1 MLHSYFLFLSG
12 WKTVYLMQRF
22 IAFTLGR
29 SLIVG
34 TYFSVFLLG
43 AADFSVFT
51 DYQII
56 VTKKYI
62 HIPLSPLL
70 ISQKNHSKGLKYRSP
85 FVYTV
90 ISYPT

>member
-1 MLHSYFLFLSG
+1 
-12 WKTVYLMQRF
+12 MQRF

-43 AADFSVFT
+43 AADFSGAFVFT